1 MTYLSHI
8 WFLVK
13 KDLISEFRSKEIVS
27 SMLIFSVLIV
37 VIFSFAFEPDRETIQ
52 KVFPGIIWV
61 SFIFAG
67 TLGLNRSFIS
77 EQDNGAIMGL
87 MLGVIEPGVIYLAKS
102 ITNFVFLLVI
112 QVVTLPVVFILFD
125 TSVKGS
131 YLQLMLVIILG
142 SWGFIFMGTFMST
155 FSVNTKFS
163 EILLPIILF
172 PIIIPLIIA
181 AVQATG
187 IIINQ
192 ESPGEF
198 LIWLKVL
205 VAFDVIFTVIPWFL
219 FDYLLEV

>member
-8 WFLVK
+8 WLLVK
-13 KDLISEFRSKEIVS
+13 KDLISELRSKEIIS

-37 VIFSFAFEPDRETIQ
+37 VIFSFAFEPDKETIQ

-77 EQDNGAIMGL
+77 EQDNDAIMGL
-87 MLGVIEPGVIYLAKS
+87 MLGIIEPGVIYLAKS

-112 QVVTLPVVFILFD
+112 QLMTLPLMFVLFD

-131 YLQLMLVIILG
+131 YLHLVLVIILG
-142 SWGFIFMGTFMST
+142 SWGFIFLGTFMST

-172 PIIIPLIIA
+172 PIIVPLLIA
-181 AVQATG
+181 AVQATE
-187 IIINQ
+187 IVTNQ
-192 ESPGEF
+192 GSIGEF
-198 LIWLKVL
+198 IVWLKVL
-205 VAFDVIFTVIPWFL
+205 VAFDVIFTVIPWLL

>member
-8 WFLVK
+8 WVLVK
-13 KDLISEFRSKEIVS
+13 KDLLSELRSKEILS

-52 KVFPGIIWV
+52 KVFPGIVWV

-67 TLGLNRSFIS
+67 TLGLNRSFLS
-77 EQDNGAIMGL
+77 ERNNDAIMGL

-102 ITNFVFLLVI
+102 ISNFIFLLII
-112 QVVTLPVVFILFD
+112 QTITLPVMLILLD
-125 TSVKGS
+125 TPVKGS
-131 YLQLMLVIILG
+131 YLKLMLVIILG
-142 SWGFIFMGTFMST
+142 SWGFIFMGTFLSA

-172 PIIIPLIIA
+172 PIIIPLLIA

-187 IIINQ
+187 SVISKENL
-192 ESPGEF
+192 GGF
-198 LIWLKVL
+198 LVWLKVL